1 MRDANEDLAKK
12 VTSLPFHKEWQI
24 MCVEAEGAKKARVKI
39 EDEIV
44 KRKEKLN
51 EVLQSSRKTP
61 VKSEETSANQKEEE
75 NKGR

>member
-1 MRDANEDLAKK
+1 
-12 VTSLPFHKEWQI
+12 